1 MSAASVAEARANRP
15 AGPACP
21 VCGSL
26 RVVCLGKW
34 AGDYDRLRC
43 TECSLVFAD
52 PLEASPNIY
61 DHQYAVNGAYAR
73 YLEVAE
79 KVKSGKKAFGWAYG
93 ILLRRLT
100 TLRFKGTL
108 FEVGCGAGY
117 FLYYMKKR
125 GWEALGC
132 DVDPSAVKA
141 AMEMLNVEVIHS
153 DFHASIIEDH
163 SLDVLTAFEVIEHLE
178 DPIAFLHLA
187 SVKLRKGAY
196 LFLSTPNA
204 GTKWPQHWSKERT
217 VLPPF
222 HLTVF
227 SERSMRRAAESTGF
241 EVVEFKQK
249 PVPFRYEFMDEGY
262 AGPRLLLEAFKAF
275 LTGVKGVTLFTA
287 LRNNASPSPGMP
299 ARQEATPAGTAAAAK
314 P

>member
-1 MSAASVAEARANRP
+1 MSAARVVEAHASRAT
-15 AGPACP
+15 ACP
-21 VCGSL
+21 VCSSM
-26 RVVCLGKW
+26 RVIHLGKW

-43 TECSLVFAD
+43 AECSLVFAD
-52 PLEASPNIY
+52 PLATSPNIY
-61 DHQYAVNGAYAR
+61 DQQYAVNGAYAL

-79 KVKSGKKAFGWAYG
+79 KVKSGKKAFGWAYR
-93 ILLRRLT
+93 ILARRLR
-100 TLRFKGTL
+100 TLGLKGTL

-125 GWEALGC
+125 GWKALGC

-141 AMEMLNVEVIHS
+141 AKEVLNVEVIHS
-153 DFHASIIEDH
+153 NFHASIVEDH
-163 SLDVLTAFEVIEHLE
+163 SLDVLAAFEVIEHLE

-187 SVKLRKGAY
+187 SAKLRKGDY

-204 GTKWPQHWSKERT
+204 STKWPQHWSRERT

-227 SERSMRRAAESTGF
+227 SEQSMQRAAESGGF

-275 LTGVKGVTLFTA
+275 LAGVKGVTLFAA
-287 LRNNASPSPGMP
+287 LRNGISHA
-299 ARQEATPAGTAAAAK
+299 
-314 P
+314 

>member
-1 MSAASVAEARANRP
+1 MNAASVVEACTCRS
-15 AGPACP
+15 AGAACP
-21 VCGSL
+21 VCGGL
-26 RVVCLGKW
+26 QVVRLGKW

-43 TECSLVFAD
+43 AECSLVFAD
-52 PLEASPNIY
+52 PLEGSANIY
-61 DHQYAVNGAYAR
+61 DQQYEVSGAYAL

-79 KVKSGKKAFGWAYG
+79 KVKSGKKAFGWPYR

-100 TLRFKGTL
+100 TLRFKGTF

-125 GWEALGC
+125 SWKALGC

-141 AMEMLNVEVIHS
+141 GKEMLNVEVIHS
-153 DFHASIIEDH
+153 NFHASIVEDH
-163 SLDVLTAFEVIEHLE
+163 SLDVLAAFEVIEHLE
-178 DPIAFLHLA
+178 DPIGFLHLA
-187 SVKLRKGAY
+187 SKKLRKGGY

-227 SERSMRRAAESTGF
+227 SERSMQRAAESAGF

-262 AGPRLLLEAFKAF
+262 AGSRLLLEALKAF

-287 LRNNASPSPGMP
+287 LRNSTPPSPGMQ
-299 ARQEATPAGTAAAAK
+299 AGQKATPTETAAAAK